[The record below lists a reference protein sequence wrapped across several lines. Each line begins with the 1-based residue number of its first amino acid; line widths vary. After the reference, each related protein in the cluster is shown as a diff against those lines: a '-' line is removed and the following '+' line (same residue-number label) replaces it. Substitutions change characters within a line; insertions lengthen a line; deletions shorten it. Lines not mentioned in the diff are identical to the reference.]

1 MFYCFKFIFTSVFT
15 FHGIAIQHVSWDVNN
30 TKLTNHNGRIS
41 ILCPSI
47 KSEIPA
53 YISQFVFGNKSET
66 MVGSKKT
73 SDKTRNEV
81 KANRSPSVP
90 TVKEPALR
98 KSFPTSSSQHA
109 VEPQSPPTTPSKGKA
124 DDIIAYVHDLSSP
137 IQNKRKTMKY
147 STLTLQTESKDLHAL
162 LYSPQK
168 RPLLEDSLRT
178 RTPVKIRRFTHTAD
192 QAKLIINDMTDISQP
207 SPTEYCFQYAE
218 LSTNKCTVIADIL
231 QKSNEGDSVSVLGK
245 VGNIGEISTVRLG
258 KQTLRMAEATI
269 ADLTG
274 KIPISLWENNL
285 ALITMAAVYKITNT
299 RVRFWNGAKKLTASP
314 NSVISAIQHDK
325 LAAITM
331 EEDPSE
337 APQQDELAVVV
348 PFIKTVEKVQQY
360 PLCVHCSRKLLQATA
375 SVLVK
380 CDRCKHTMV
389 LANCNKRM
397 SVHFTVQGQDGSD
410 VTVTAFEQTLKT
422 VVPTVGE
429 MSEEQLTEHLLLL
442 NNISI
447 KYSSSTLIVSA
458 IEL

>member
-1 MFYCFKFIFTSVFT
+1 MESKKKETRK
-15 FHGIAIQHVSWDVNN
+15 
-30 TKLTNHNGRIS
+30 TKNVVRAKPS
-41 ILCPSI
+41 SSSSPSI
-47 KSEIPA
+47 ATVLIP
-53 YISQFVFGNKSET
+53 
-66 MVGSKKT
+66 
-73 SDKTRNEV
+73 
-81 KANRSPSVP
+81 
-90 TVKEPALR
+90 EPALPKR
-98 KSFPTSSSQHA
+98 CPTSLSQHA
-109 VEPQSPPTTPSKGKA
+109 VQPQSPPTTPSKRKP

-147 STLTLQTESKDLHAL
+147 STLTLQTESEDLHAL

-178 RTPVKIRRFTHTAD
+178 RTPVKIRRFTRTAD

-231 QKSNEGDSVSVLGK
+231 QNSREGDSVSVLGK

-258 KQTLRMAEATI
+258 KQTLRMAESTI

-274 KIPISLWENNL
+274 NIPISLWEDNL
-285 ALITMAAVYKITNT
+285 ALITPNTVYKITNT
-299 RVRFWNGAKKLTASP
+299 RVRFWNGAKKLTTSP
-314 NSVISAIQHDK
+314 NSVISVTQDDK
-325 LAAITM
+325 LKAITM
-331 EEDPSE
+331 EEPSE
-337 APQQDELAVVV
+337 VPQEDELTVVV
-348 PFIKTVEKVQQY
+348 PFVKTVEKVQQY

-397 SVHFTVQGQDGSD
+397 SVHFTVQGQDESD
-410 VTVTAFEQTLKT
+410 VTVTAFEQTLKA
-422 VVPTVGE
+422 VIPRVGE

-442 NNISI
+442 NNVTI
-447 KYSSSTLIVSA
+447 KYSSSTLIVST

>member
-1 MFYCFKFIFTSVFT
+1 MESKKKETRK
-15 FHGIAIQHVSWDVNN
+15 
-30 TKLTNHNGRIS
+30 TKNVVKAKPS
-41 ILCPSI
+41 SSPSPSI
-47 KSEIPA
+47 
-53 YISQFVFGNKSET
+53 
-66 MVGSKKT
+66 
-73 SDKTRNEV
+73 
-81 KANRSPSVP
+81 P
-90 TVKEPALR
+90 TVLIPEPALPKR
-98 KSFPTSSSQHA
+98 CPTSSSQHA
-109 VEPQSPPTTPSKGKA
+109 VQPQSPPTTPSKRKP

-147 STLTLQTESKDLHAL
+147 STLTLQTESEDLHAL

-178 RTPVKIRRFTHTAD
+178 RTPVKIRRFTRTAD
-192 QAKLIINDMTDISQP
+192 HAKLIINDMTDISQP

-231 QKSNEGDSVSVLGK
+231 QNSSEGDSVSVLGK

-258 KQTLRMAEATI
+258 KQTLRMAESTI

-274 KIPISLWENNL
+274 NIPISLWEDNL
-285 ALITMAAVYKITNT
+285 ALITPNTVYKITNT
-299 RVRFWNGAKKLTASP
+299 RVRFWNGAKKLTTSP
-314 NSVISAIQHDK
+314 NSVISVIQDDK
-325 LAAITM
+325 LKAITM
-331 EEDPSE
+331 EEPSE
-337 APQQDELAVVV
+337 VPQEDELTVVV
-348 PFIKTVEKVQQY
+348 PFVKTVEKVQQY

-397 SVHFTVQGQDGSD
+397 SVHFTVQGQDESD
-410 VTVTAFEQTLKT
+410 VTVTAFEQTLKA
-422 VVPTVGE
+422 VIPRVGE

-442 NNISI
+442 NNVTM
-447 KYSSSTLIVSA
+447 KYSSSTLIVST